1 MSITIE
7 YILQLIKPTG
17 RAANTQDKVNGDP
30 TKPGPSK
37 TGPSKPGTTKTGQVD
52 ISS

>member
-7 YILQLIKPTG
+7 YILQLIKSTG
-17 RAANTQDKVNGDP
+17 RAGNTQDKVNGDP
-30 TKPGPSK
+30 TKL
-37 TGPSKPGTTKTGQVD
+37 GPSKPGTTKTGQVD